1 MSSQFAEMLKETLG
15 KMQERIEAAN
25 SEWEKENDQ
34 KLLQRFEDMTSGNN

>member
-1 MSSQFAEMLKETLG
+1 MLKETLS

-25 SEWEKENDQ
+25 QEWEKENDQ